1 MYFPSIYLFTTGNTS
16 FISFSNSNQ
25 QLKQDRS
32 RPTILEIERKI
43 QRRPVKLVV
52 ATQIETLVESMFEEE
67 EDCG

>member
-1 MYFPSIYLFTTGNTS
+1 MQMYFRSIYLFTS

-32 RPTILEIERKI
+32 RPTIVEMERKI